1 MLDFPGGP
9 VAKSPPANA
18 GDKSSIPGP
27 GRVHMPKAS
36 KPVSHNYGARVW
48 NYWRPHA
55 QCACS
60 ATREATAV
68 RKLSA
73 AAREQPSLATPE
85 KAHSQ
90 QWRPSTATNT
100 YIKGVL
106 LYDQGQGCFTSVAFF
121 PKSHNPRLIV
131 RSIQKLKVNN
141 IQQIPD
147 QNSLKC

>member
-1 MLDFPGGP
+1 MLDFPGDP
-9 VAKSPPANA
+9 VAKNPPANA

-36 KPVSHNYGARVW
+36 KPVSHNYGAHVW

-68 RKLSA
+68 RKLSP

-100 YIKGVL
+100 YIKVVL
-106 LYDQGQGCFTSVAFF
+106 LYDQGQGCFTSVVFF
-121 PKSHNPRLIV
+121 PKSHNPSLIV
-131 RSIQKLKVNN
+131 RSIQKLKLNN